1 MGDVAS
7 QPVVLVRGVYYDPGR
22 LRDELSDPWCTS
34 GRSVRSRM
42 PRYDLSL
49 AFSRPFQTVV
59 RLELLSWVMSPHNQS
74 CLLVLFTMAP
84 DACGM
89 SCLAPSALVVVVYD
103 LGCRNA
109 ISLSYFP
116 ALFQLLSG

>member
-1 MGDVAS
+1 MSVS
-7 QPVVLVRGVYYDPGR
+7 PQRQVCPRSVHYDPGR
-22 LRDELSDPWCTS
+22 LRDELSDPWCTG
-34 GRSVRSRM
+34 GRNVRSRM

-74 CLLVLFTMAP
+74 CLFVVFTMTP
-84 DACGM
+84 DAYGM
-89 SCLAPSALVVVVYD
+89 SCLTPGALVGVVYD